1 MLSVAASAAAGMEG
15 RGVATDHLGI
25 ALALN
30 VPLFVVLTK
39 VGRPQYLTQ
48 T

>member
-39 VGRPQYLTQ
+39 VGTRQNLTP